1 MKPTFALPTLL
12 AAALASVGCQSPNAV
27 VFVTTTGINVEASAA
42 EGTQSTAH
50 VGYTR
55 FEGVLMPGRNPD
67 GSPRQKAYPVLSK
80 MDFSSGSLFLPSFS
94 VASTGATAP
103 MRLHQVFAT
112 GKAATGRNSVDSI
125 KRDFQALSGQLAEH
139 RTSQATARKFF
150 AEANEAK
157 LREAWALA
165 VETGLIEGAAPELP
179 ANADDLKEDLND
191 ALVGNDEIRRA
202 KLALF
207 LKHLKIQ

>member
-112 GKAATGRNSVDSI
+112 GKAATGRNSVESI
-125 KRDFQALSGQLAEH
+125 KSDFQVLSGKLAEH
-139 RTSQATARKFF
+139 RASQEIAREFI
-150 AEANEAK
+150 AK
-157 LREAWALA
+157 AQEEQLSEAWNAA
-165 VETGLIEGAAPELP
+165 VSTGLIVGKVPNRPSSAAR
-179 ANADDLKEDLND
+179 LKAALDD
-191 ALVGNDEIRRA
+191 ALVGDDEITRT
-202 KLALF
+202 KLKVF
-207 LKHLKIQ
+207 MKELKIR